1 MNLKLLATAAAIATL
16 AASAAQAQTQTSPQQ
31 PTQKMQQGG
40 SITAP
45 HGKIG
50 ASSGTVGSAT
60 HSTGQSS
67 KTIKPAPGGA
77 MPQHGSGS
85 GSATGSGGASGG
97 MSGLPLS
104 PRPNSKADLKGR
116 TSRPASAPAVFCPS
130 KLAAVHRRSRGL
142 PEPAVQSTHDCERH
156 DCERY
161 VLRDCRAGLTALSA
175 CIVARFANRSSR
187 SLAMFFRTAMSLA
200 SYSARAFAPSS
211 AACRRRS
218 RDASDFSEGA
228 FVISAL

>member
-1 MNLKLLATAAAIATL
+1 MTPQHHHVITPEFSRNDRDAGEAWTLHQHHGAECMNLKLLATAAAIATL

-45 HGKIG
+45 HGKTG

-97 MSGLPLS
+97 MS
-104 PRPNSKADLKGR
+104 R
-116 TSRPASAPAVFCPS
+116 
-130 KLAAVHRRSRGL
+130 
-142 PEPAVQSTHDCERH
+142 
-156 DCERY
+156 
-161 VLRDCRAGLTALSA
+161 
-175 CIVARFANRSSR
+175 
-187 SLAMFFRTAMSLA
+187 
-200 SYSARAFAPSS
+200 
-211 AACRRRS
+211 
-218 RDASDFSEGA
+218 
-228 FVISAL
+228 